1 MSARPATVLLVDD
14 DPLVCSAFRAVLA
27 TEGDLQ
33 VETAEDGEA
42 ALALARALRPDLI
55 VSDLD
60 MPRMDGLEL
69 CRRVRAEP
77 GVDPAMFLV
86 VTGLT
91 DAGLWQRALDL
102 GADDVLAKPVDGPV
116 LRARVRALLRLKRMG
131 DQLRA
136 DQAEVDRLRLEAA
149 GGFDQLLALLV
160 HLLDLGVPGAADR
173 GRRLGAMARRVAE
186 RFDVPAEFLPDLEL
200 AALLHEVGRV
210 VAPELAR
217 GLDRRYA
224 PPAAAVLGEVGRLR
238 TAAELVGAMAE
249 HWDGTGAP
257 GHLRLG
263 QIPLRARI
271 LRALADFDTLADGD
285 GRDAALA
292 ALTARAGTWYDP
304 AVVAQLELLLR
315 DAPEQAGGRDEL
327 VVPVEAL
334 EAGMV
339 LAADLATNTGI
350 KLLAEGATIGAGTLE
365 IIRQRHALEPIL
377 AGARIRRP
385 SA

>member
-1 MSARPATVLLVDD
+1 MSGPRATVLLVDD
-14 DPLVCSAFRAVLA
+14 DPLVTTAFRAVLA
-27 TEGDLQ
+27 AEGDFR
-33 VETAEDGEA
+33 VETAEDGAA
-42 ALALARALRPDLI
+42 ALALAQALRPDLI
-55 VSDLD
+55 VSDVD

-77 GVDPAMFLV
+77 GVEAAMFLV
-86 VTGLT
+86 VTGLADT
-91 DAGLWQRALDL
+91 GVRQRALEL
-102 GADDVLAKPVDGPV
+102 GADDVLTKPVDGPAF
-116 LRARVRALLRLKRMG
+116 RAKVRALLRLKRVG

-136 DQAEVDRLRLEAA
+136 DQAEVRRLRLEAA

-173 GRRLGAMARRVAE
+173 GRRLAAMARRLAE
-186 RFDVPAEFLPDLEL
+186 RFDVPAEFLSDLEL

-210 VAPELAR
+210 VAPELSR

-224 PPAAAVLGEVGRLR
+224 PPAAAVLGEVARLR
-238 TAAELVGAMAE
+238 TAAGLVGAMAE
-249 HWDGTGAP
+249 HWDGTGTP

-271 LRALADFDTLADGD
+271 LRALADFDTLADRD

-292 ALTARAGTWYDP
+292 ALAARAGTWYDP

-315 DAPEQAGGRDEL
+315 DEPGRAGTRDEL
-327 VVPVEAL
+327 VVPIEAL

-350 KLLAEGATIGAGTLE
+350 KLLAQGATIGAGTLE

-385 SA
+385 TA